1 MKFRVLST
9 SPTFGFYVSE
19 PVEYLKSHGCEVDL
33 TPQGKKV
40 TEQDLVNMG
49 GRYDAMIIGLEK
61 VTASVLQASAKLKA
75 VAKHGAGVDN
85 IDVKTATDRKV
96 VVLSAPGTNAD
107 AVADLTIGLFLSL
120 ARSIPWA
127 DRSVKQGGWPRVVG
141 VQMNE
146 KVLGII
152 GLGLIGKKVAQRA
165 TGFGMKILGYDVI
178 KDEEFARKWGV
189 TFVPLEEILKQAD
202 FISIH
207 VPLIPSTRRLIGSKE
222 LQQMKKDAFLVNISR
237 GDIVDEEALYQA
249 LKEKRIRGAALD
261 VFSQEPIG
269 ASPLLQLDN
278 LISTPHMGAYTVEAL
293 RETGMICVRGIVDVL
308 EGKVPQFAVNPEV
321 LKKS

>member
-1 MKFRVLST
+1 MKFKVLST
-9 SPTFGFYVSE
+9 SPSFGFYVSE
-19 PVEYLKSHGCEVDL
+19 PVDYLKSHGCEVDL

-49 GRYDAMIIGLEK
+49 GQYDAMIIGLEK
-61 VTASVLQASAKLKA
+61 ITASVLQASAKLKV

-96 VVLSAPGTNAD
+96 VVLSAPGANAD

-278 LISTPHMGAYTVEAL
+278 LISTPHMGAYTFEAL

>member
-1 MKFRVLST
+1 
-9 SPTFGFYVSE
+9 
-19 PVEYLKSHGCEVDL
+19 
-33 TPQGKKV
+33 
-40 TEQDLVNMG
+40 
-49 GRYDAMIIGLEK
+49 
-61 VTASVLQASAKLKA
+61 
-75 VAKHGAGVDN
+75 
-85 IDVKTATDRKV
+85 
-96 VVLSAPGTNAD
+96 
-107 AVADLTIGLFLSL
+107 
-120 ARSIPWA
+120 
-127 DRSVKQGGWPRVVG
+127 
-141 VQMNE
+141 MNE

-278 LISTPHMGAYTVEAL
+278 LISTPHMGAYTFEAL

>member
-1 MKFRVLST
+1 MKFKVLST
-9 SPTFGFYVSE
+9 SPTFGFFVSE

-49 GRYDAMIIGLEK
+49 GQYDAMIIGLEK
-61 VTASVLQASAKLKA
+61 VTASVLHASAKLKA

-85 IDVKTATDRKV
+85 IDVKTATDKKV

-278 LISTPHMGAYTVEAL
+278 LISTPHMGAYTFEAL

>member
-1 MKFRVLST
+1 MKFKVLST
-9 SPTFGFYVSE
+9 SPTFGFFVSE

-49 GRYDAMIIGLEK
+49 GQYDAMIIGLEK

-85 IDVKTATDRKV
+85 IDVKTATDKKV

-222 LQQMKKDAFLVNISR
+222 LQQMKKEAFLVNISR

-278 LISTPHMGAYTVEAL
+278 LISTPHMGAYTFEAL